1 MTPGA
6 DRLRQTLRGD
16 RGVSHVV
23 GFTLLLGIVLMGS
36 VLVLVLGIGLLESL
50 EDDSEAEI
58 THSAIDT
65 TEHSIETTASTD
77 QTTSIP
83 IDNYR
88 PDGTV
93 HIAWYNASAGAT
105 KHDAVEAGNETVE
118 IDPLGALVDES
129 DDMTVILQ
137 GGGSW
142 VDRNGEYRVNSEP
155 DIGYEDESLQLRLLT
170 LTEDE
175 VQQSEGTAQPNP
187 DSDLSER
194 LEEASENATRDGY
207 NDMALVIESEY
218 HDGWSEFLTSEFDNR
233 ENFTVNSG
241 ETSPV
246 VGTGSDETVEV
257 IMENVTDSSADFWIK
272 EDHGV
277 VSGEDG
283 ENKHVGTDD
292 LEFKAT
298 LENVG
303 EVEEEQDVELDI
315 IGGPEI
321 TEPIELS
328 SGQEEN
334 VTFTLADPHDHLQQ
348 GEEYEYQIYTDQD
361 ELEQPGS
368 FYFSPEPEPYLDID
382 VPRVDGMDAS
392 DEDDPVEFSG
402 DNATV
407 EIDITNIGGA
417 NLSDGGP
424 NAGELELS
432 LEVDGVSDDDPYDLE
447 GTTNPEVSERT
458 VGETG
463 TATWTLERDQL
474 HEGDHEF
481 TVSAVNGNEATGYF
495 TVDDGI
501 NVEDS
506 MVIVDAG
513 TEVTVRIIGSE
524 LSSYRSYYG
533 ENNWAPAF
541 VDVYTQ
547 RVDDDGNPIEDPVR
561 HGQGDGVSW
570 ADSNVNRH
578 ELRDDILEY
587 QFVPEE
593 RVSFMLQATSYG
605 GCGDRYYNY
614 QRDQWE
620 WDGWVSQETKD
631 GITYFDCPT
640 GDEDNQLVEL
650 TADAGTEESNVRVL
664 NESRNALP
672 EIDPGVEPQ
681 YSVDEILEREEV
693 GIGVS
698 EDPDGSGTLDLED
711 DEAVFLFEITHHPE
725 QYNTN
730 PELDENTEWTNE
742 RYWQEAFDGEH
753 SDPNFNDMLAHI
765 EFDRQSTALQ
775 VDFEPGSGDRI
786 DFGPGDESHREQGN
800 ITESDIDVGTDE
812 IIIG

>member
-1 MTPGA
+1 MET
-6 DRLRQTLRGD
+6 
-16 RGVSHVV
+16 GVSHVV

-88 PDGTV
+88 PDGEV

-303 EVEEEQDVELDI
+303 EVEEEQDVKLDI
-315 IGGPEI
+315 IGGP
-321 TEPIELS
+321 TVPTSEPVNLS
-328 SGQEEN
+328 GDEEN
-334 VTFTLADPHDHLQQ
+334 VTFILEDPTITSNREKTTTRSILIRTDSNSRVRFTLA
-348 GEEYEYQIYTDQD
+348 GT
-361 ELEQPGS
+361 GT
-368 FYFSPEPEPYLDID
+368 
-382 VPRVDGMDAS
+382 VPRYRRPARRQDGC
-392 DEDDPVEFSG
+392 
-402 DNATV
+402 
-407 EIDITNIGGA
+407 
-417 NLSDGGP
+417 
-424 NAGELELS
+424 
-432 LEVDGVSDDDPYDLE
+432 
-447 GTTNPEVSERT
+447 
-458 VGETG
+458 
-463 TATWTLERDQL
+463 Q
-474 HEGDHEF
+474 
-481 TVSAVNGNEATGYF
+481 
-495 TVDDGI
+495 
-501 NVEDS
+501 
-506 MVIVDAG
+506 
-513 TEVTVRIIGSE
+513 
-524 LSSYRSYYG
+524 
-533 ENNWAPAF
+533 
-541 VDVYTQ
+541 
-547 RVDDDGNPIEDPVR
+547 
-561 HGQGDGVSW
+561 
-570 ADSNVNRH
+570 
-578 ELRDDILEY
+578 
-587 QFVPEE
+587 
-593 RVSFMLQATSYG
+593 
-605 GCGDRYYNY
+605 
-614 QRDQWE
+614 
-620 WDGWVSQETKD
+620 
-631 GITYFDCPT
+631 
-640 GDEDNQLVEL
+640 
-650 TADAGTEESNVRVL
+650 
-664 NESRNALP
+664 
-672 EIDPGVEPQ
+672 
-681 YSVDEILEREEV
+681 
-693 GIGVS
+693 
-698 EDPDGSGTLDLED
+698 
-711 DEAVFLFEITHHPE
+711 
-725 QYNTN
+725 
-730 PELDENTEWTNE
+730 
-742 RYWQEAFDGEH
+742 
-753 SDPNFNDMLAHI
+753 
-765 EFDRQSTALQ
+765 
-775 VDFEPGSGDRI
+775 
-786 DFGPGDESHREQGN
+786 
-800 ITESDIDVGTDE
+800 
-812 IIIG
+812 